1 MYATLKFVHIIAA
14 SLTICGFVLRGA
26 WMLSNSPRLE
36 RRAVRIVPHVID
48 TLFLATGVALIWTLK
63 LPVLHLPWLIAKLIA
78 IVVYIGLG
86 MVALRLGR
94 TMSTRIVAFALAL
107 AVFAYIV
114 GVALSKSVASWLALV
129 MT

>member
-1 MYATLKFVHIIAA
+1 
-14 SLTICGFVLRGA
+14 
-26 WMLSNSPRLE
+26 MLSNSPRLE